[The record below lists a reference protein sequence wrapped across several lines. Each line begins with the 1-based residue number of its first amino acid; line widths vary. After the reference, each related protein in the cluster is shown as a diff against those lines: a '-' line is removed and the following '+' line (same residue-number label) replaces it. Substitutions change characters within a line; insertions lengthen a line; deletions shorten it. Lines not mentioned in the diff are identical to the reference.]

1 MLTSIAGSIGIIG
14 IVLVLSLSNG
24 ASAYV
29 RGLEESALSTYPI
42 TVNKSSMDVMSL
54 MQDLM
59 GFGGSSTS
67 NEPVADDVFKGELV
81 LGNLIPK
88 IIKGKPN
95 DLHSLKKKIE
105 NEFDHNLAT
114 VKYNYGTT
122 FNVYVDDPKDENNYM
137 KTTPYSENM
146 YGLFEQFVNIAKTT
160 PGLKNLDIENMK
172 FDIMGSQ
179 MTITQALSYLSSMIG
194 EPWSEISSNT
204 DLVNAQ
210 YEIVGGK
217 WPEKANEV
225 IVAVSENNTI
235 IDYQLFML
243 GLKSSAD
250 LSSLLINSMLGNAKA
265 FVEQPYSLD
274 DLLGLEYKVMT
285 NVDYLDKQEGSDTWV
300 MNDRSKLEKN
310 YVNARAMRF
319 ADGTDTIK
327 VVGVVRPKKGAIASS
342 INGVIGYTKELTE
355 TLLSHSQN
363 HEAVKAMQKL
373 YNEALES
380 IEGSTQ
386 KKAEYESV
394 VSVYEYDF
402 TKKLEKTDPT
412 ERELERRD
420 YKVRIGDSVE
430 VDTSNPDNNQH
441 ASLMRIL
448 GFIDKEYPQSIDFY
462 CTSFEAKQEV
472 ENFLGKNDINYTDS
486 LSSMMEFVN
495 TMVNTI
501 TGVLVGFAAISL
513 IVSTI
518 MIAIIIYTSVL
529 ERRKE
534 IGVLRSIGARKR
546 DISRVF
552 IAESAIL
559 GGYSGLI
566 GIVFSVIVCVI
577 GNVVIKLLLGIEN
590 LVSVS
595 WWQCLGMFFVSMLL
609 SIIAGFIP
617 SRIAAKKDPAI
628 ALRSE

>member
-1 MLTSIAGSIGIIG
+1 M
-14 IVLVLSLSNG
+14 
-24 ASAYV
+24 
-29 RGLEESALSTYPI
+29 
-42 TVNKSSMDVMSL
+42 
-54 MQDLM
+54 
-59 GFGGSSTS
+59 
-67 NEPVADDVFKGELV
+67 
-81 LGNLIPK
+81 
-88 IIKGKPN
+88 
-95 DLHSLKKKIE
+95 
-105 NEFDHNLAT
+105 
-114 VKYNYGTT
+114 
-122 FNVYVDDPKDENNYM
+122 
-137 KTTPYSENM
+137 
-146 YGLFEQFVNIAKTT
+146 
-160 PGLKNLDIENMK
+160 
-172 FDIMGSQ
+172 
-179 MTITQALSYLSSMIG
+179 
-194 EPWSEISSNT
+194 
-204 DLVNAQ
+204 
-210 YEIVGGK
+210 
-217 WPEKANEV
+217 
-225 IVAVSENNTI
+225 
-235 IDYQLFML
+235 
-243 GLKSSAD
+243 
-250 LSSLLINSMLGNAKA
+250 
-265 FVEQPYSLD
+265 
-274 DLLGLEYKVMT
+274 
-285 NVDYLDKQEGSDTWV
+285 
-300 MNDRSKLEKN
+300 
-310 YVNARAMRF
+310 
-319 ADGTDTIK
+319 
-327 VVGVVRPKKGAIASS
+327 
-342 INGVIGYTKELTE
+342 
-355 TLLSHSQN
+355 LSHSQN

-595 WWQCLGMFFVSMLL
+595 WWQCLGMFFVSML
-609 SIIAGFIP
+609 
-617 SRIAAKKDPAI
+617 
-628 ALRSE
+628 